1 MKKHILFALFLSLA
15 TSICYSQVKI
25 NVQGG
30 AGINGIT
37 KEEVYKANFGYRFG
51 VGVEI
56 PLVRTWS
63 LQTGLQFL
71 NRKSTADESVFG
83 YTLYEGEEVALYQK
97 VKSTINAVYLQLPVK
112 IATCLPIGKKLRSAN
127 KCRTI
132 HCIRHR
138 RKYRW
143 GCMARTALEQQ
154 RLSYTGKRFSCSHGV
169 QI

>member
-97 VKSTINAVYLQLPVK
+97 VKSTIKRRLSPASGEDSNLSAYRQ
-112 IATCLPIGKKLRSAN
+112 KLRSAN